1 MTNQAYVSDSLP
13 FVEEPSKVVF
23 INCERNDIADDKTP
37 AHDGRD
43 LQVGNTSTS
52 DDQKMADNHTKMKK
66 GHKLKVN
73 VCRPPVSQTE
83 DTLIIKKAM
92 PNDDNYQ
99 ANSNADQQPE
109 GVDESNSIA
118 QSESVPQR
126 IQQAK
131 EAKERARHIQDT
143 KIFTYL
149 VSVFA
154 VFLLF
159 TSVLGLTLPQ
169 YIVIMLCWTLIPV
182 FFTLVALIYK
192 FLYPNQFPSVWTRRR
207 NSLDHH

>member
-43 LQVGNTSTS
+43 LQVGNKSTS
-52 DDQKMADNHTKMKK
+52 DDQKMADNHTKMKS
-66 GHKLKVN
+66 GHELKVN
-73 VCRPPVSQTE
+73 VCSPVTQTE
-83 DTLIIKKAM
+83 DTLIIRKAM
-92 PNDDNYQ
+92 PNDYNCQ

-109 GVDESNSIA
+109 GVDEPNSTV
-118 QSESVPQR
+118 QSVSIPQR

-131 EAKERARHIQDT
+131 KAKERARHIQDT

-154 VFLLF
+154 VFLIF
-159 TSVLGLTLPQ
+159 TSILGLTLPQ
-169 YIVIMLCWTLIPV
+169 YIVIMSCWTLIPV
-182 FFTLVALIYK
+182 FFTLVALLYK
-192 FLYPNQFPSVWTRRR
+192 FLYPDQFPSLWTRRR
-207 NSLDHH
+207 NSIDYH